1 MESVIFSVKNKGR
14 GANTNV
20 KFRIQKILGRKILKK
35 MNEVFEDKLPILI
48 SIIRSTYYTKTI
60 GNNG

>member
-1 MESVIFSVKNKGR
+1 
-14 GANTNV
+14 
-20 KFRIQKILGRKILKK
+20 

-60 GNNG
+60 ENNG